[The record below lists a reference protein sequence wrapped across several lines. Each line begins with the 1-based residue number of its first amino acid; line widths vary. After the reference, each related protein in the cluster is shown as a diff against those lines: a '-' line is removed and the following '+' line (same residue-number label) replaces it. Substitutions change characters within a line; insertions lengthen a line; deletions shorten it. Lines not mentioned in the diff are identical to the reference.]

1 MRLGNKTIKLIQV
14 SWLLLS
20 NLLALP
26 LSAEIIL
33 DGTLG
38 LATELPGP
46 QYQITAD
53 LGQQYGSNL
62 FHSFNAFNIN
72 NGEIAT
78 FSGPNQIN
86 HIISRV
92 TGNHPSTINGILRS
106 TIPNADVYLL
116 NPAGILFGEQAR
128 LDIQGSFYA
137 STADYLQFTA
147 GQFNAKYPTN
157 SVLTI
162 APPIAF
168 GFLDVP
174 TNLEIQGSQLF
185 VPALTNL
192 SLIGGDLKLAA
203 AKLMAPG
210 GQINLFSV
218 ASGGEVVVPK
228 MQPDNLNLSISAP
241 QQGRIQLL
249 QSRINL
255 DGPGGGGLTIQGDE
269 LTMQDSSIQAKTL
282 AQQDGNNFTLNLA
295 KSIHISGSAVA
306 LSNSTQGKGH
316 AGLITIAT
324 PYLEIDSG
332 NIETSS
338 SGEGQAGDINIK
350 TNQLVM
356 KNGGNIYSDSFGQ
369 GNGGHLNIVATESAS
384 IVDQRYFQQVEP
396 ADFSTGISSAAVAQG
411 QGGRITLQTQHLN
424 LVGGTIT
431 SNTHNEGQAGQII
444 IQADNI
450 DIQAGGLISATALS
464 QSTGKG
470 GSIEIR
476 VKDTLQMAGFRPGWI
491 ITSTDHFENLPT
503 AISALTLGK
512 GTAGNILLTAKN
524 IVIADQA
531 TIAAATGTQGAAGHV
546 VITAENLS
554 LTSGGLITN
563 SSGGI
568 LGDQV
573 FQGGGPSGT
582 ITITVSGNV
591 VASGQSKLNSSG
603 ILSNTIASGQGGNII
618 LQANYLTLANNA
630 AILANSSGK
639 GNAGKITL
647 QANTITL
654 ANGAKISSS
663 AEQSTGGHI
672 IIVTPGLLYL
682 QAGKITTSVG
692 SGEGNGGNITI
703 EKPILV
709 VLDKAQL
716 VAQADAGQGGNIFI
730 HSDHWV
736 ASQDSLVSSS
746 SKLGIDGQV
755 FITSPTMDVGSRLVI
770 LSTELLE
777 VADQLNKSCANQT
790 GANNKHNRFIV
801 TMLAGAPPSP
811 SDWQSD
817 HLSEQAFPFSK
828 TMSPDKMADQPVSGP
843 ALPFSKTGASAKIAA
858 PPVVIISC
866 NHLETTII
874 PEQLF

>member
-1 MRLGNKTIKLIQV
+1 MCLENKTVELTKV

-20 NLLALP
+20 NLLLTLP

-38 LATELPGP
+38 PATELPGP

-53 LGQQYGSNL
+53 LGQQHGSNL
-62 FHSFNAFNIN
+62 FHSFNIFNIN

-86 HIISRV
+86 HIISRI
-92 TGNHPSTINGILRS
+92 TGNYPSTINGVLRS

-137 STADYLQFTA
+137 STADYLQFTG
-147 GQFNAKYPTN
+147 GQFNAKYPNAST
-157 SVLTI
+157 LTI
-162 APPIAF
+162 SPPVAF

-174 TNLEIQGSQLF
+174 TNLEIQGSQLT

-192 SLIGGDLKLAA
+192 SLIGGDLKLTA
-203 AKLMAPG
+203 AKLMAPS

-228 MQPDNLNLSISAP
+228 MQPDNLNFSVSAP
-241 QQGRIQLL
+241 QQGRIQLS
-249 QSRINL
+249 QSQINL

-269 LTMQDSSIQAKTL
+269 LAMQDSSIQAKTL

-295 KSIHISGSAVA
+295 KSIHISGPLVA
-306 LSNSTQGKGH
+306 LSNSTLGKGH
-316 AGLITIAT
+316 AGLITINT
-324 PYLEIDSG
+324 PYLEIDGS

-338 SGEGQAGDINIK
+338 SGEGQAGDINIR
-350 TNQLVM
+350 THQLVM
-356 KNGGNIYSDSFGQ
+356 KNGGNIYNDSFNQ
-369 GNGGHLNIVATESAS
+369 GNGGNLNIIATESAS
-384 IVDQRYFQQVEP
+384 IIDQRHFQQVEQ
-396 ADFSTGISSAAVAQG
+396 ADFSTGISSAAVDQG
-411 QGGRITLQTQHLN
+411 QGGRITLQTQQLN
-424 LVGGTIT
+424 LIGGTIT
-431 SNTHNEGQAGQII
+431 TNTHHEGQAGQII

-470 GSIEIR
+470 GNIDIR

-503 AISALTLGK
+503 AISALTLGN
-512 GTAGNILLTAKN
+512 GAAGNISLTAKDIIITN
-524 IVIADQA
+524 QA
-531 TIAAATGTQGAAGHV
+531 TIAAATGAQGAAGHV
-546 VITAENLS
+546 LITAENLS

-568 LGDQV
+568 LGERV
-573 FQGGGPSGT
+573 FPGGGPSGT
-582 ITITVSGNV
+582 ITITVSGNI

-618 LQANYLTLANNA
+618 LQANHLALTDGA
-630 AILANSSGK
+630 AISANSLGK

-654 ANGAKISSS
+654 ADGAKISSS
-663 AEQSTGGHI
+663 AEKSTGGHI

-716 VAQADAGQGGNIFI
+716 VAQADVGQGGNILV

-736 ASQDSLVSSS
+736 ASQNSLVSSS

-777 VADQLNKSCANQT
+777 VANQLKKSCANQT
-790 GANNKHNRFIV
+790 DANKKHNRFV
-801 TMLAGAPPSP
+801 VSTLTGTPPSP
-811 SDWQSD
+811 GDWQSN

-828 TMSPDKMADQPVSGP
+828 TRSPAKMAAQPV
-843 ALPFSKTGASAKIAA
+843 AKLNGN
-858 PPVVIISC
+858 S
-866 NHLETTII
+866 LETTII